1 MRIHHSLRFRIVAAF
16 AIFGFILGMLYA
28 VFLSGS
34 VHWSE
39 DRMQQRRLEV
49 EAADFL
55 AHFAKDPS
63 TPMPSNRDMA
73 SGWGVEAFD
82 PSVRPYLL
90 SVPLGVTEFNL
101 DDFDA
106 HVGKFMLE
114 GQPEPLYIVYNVSE
128 TEPLDAFT
136 GIFYGLLAIGVLI
149 TTACGLMLGMMTAQR
164 VISPLV
170 SLARQVARMS
180 PDNLQTDFEIAY
192 GDDEVGILARTI
204 SASNQRLAEFIRRER
219 QFTANASH
227 ELRTPVTVVKG
238 AAELIRSMSDDPRI
252 AAPLKRLDRGVK
264 DMEHLI
270 QLFLTL
276 AREGELALPDAA
288 IDLHDVVQQVLVESR
303 HLLEEK
309 TITVTVHQASAV
321 AVLAPQSV
329 LKVVIGNL
337 VRNAFT
343 YTKSGSVMLFI
354 DGARFK
360 VEDTGPGFPENRIG
374 TNSMPETAAEV
385 AAGHGLGLGIV
396 SDFCRRYGWQLS
408 LANVQPH
415 GASVQVVFHNPS
427 P

>member
-1 MRIHHSLRFRIVAAF
+1 MSIHYSLRFRIVAAF
-16 AIFGFILGMLYA
+16 AIFGFILGVLYA
-28 VFLSGS
+28 AFLYGS

-39 DRMQQRRLEV
+39 DLAQQSRLEV

-55 AHFAKDPS
+55 AHFAKNPD
-63 TPMPSNRDMA
+63 TPMLSNRDMT
-73 SGWGVEAFD
+73 SGWGVDAFD
-82 PSVRPYLL
+82 PSIRAHLL
-90 SVPLGVTEFNL
+90 SVPLGITEFNL

-114 GQPEPLYIVYNVSE
+114 GQPEPLYIVYNVSQ
-128 TEPLDAFT
+128 TEPLDSFT
-136 GIFYGLLAIGVLI
+136 GIFYWLLVIGVLI

-170 SLARQVARMS
+170 SLARQVERMS
-180 PDNLQTDFEIAY
+180 PDNLQTDFDTAY
-192 GDDEVGILARTI
+192 GNDEVGLLARTI
-204 SASNQRLAEFIRRER
+204 SASNKRLAEFIRRER

-238 AAELIRSMSDDPRI
+238 AAELIRSMSDDTRI

-264 DMEHLI
+264 EMEHLI

-276 AREGELALPDAA
+276 AREGDLAQPEAA
-288 IDLHDVVQQVLVESR
+288 IDVYEVVQQVLAESR
-303 HLLEEK
+303 HIVEEK
-309 TITVTVHQASAV
+309 TVTVKVNKGSTV
-321 AVLAPQSV
+321 AVLAPKSV

-343 YTKSGSVMLFI
+343 YTNSGSVTLSI
-354 DGARFK
+354 NDSRFK
-360 VEDTGPGFPENRIG
+360 IEDTGPGFPENRIG
-374 TNSMPETAAEV
+374 TNAVPETDDEF

-415 GASVQVVFHNPS
+415 GASVQVVFHS